1 MGRLRYND
9 CVPVLG
15 KSLVVTNSKACC
27 LVRFYLNSRCIDPKM
42 PCDFAYCMNRCL
54 NCIQKRLYWDEER
67 HDFVLYGIG
76 YWRLTVKK
84 VELEDAPK
92 INVKEVIEQRRL
104 SKIKMA
110 NKLLK
115 QTSSQSSMTYP
126 TVTVK
131 KLKSS

>member
-1 MGRLRYND
+1 M
-9 CVPVLG
+9 
-15 KSLVVTNSKACC
+15 
-27 LVRFYLNSRCIDPKM
+27 
-42 PCDFAYCMNRCL
+42 
-54 NCIQKRLYWDEER
+54 
-67 HDFVLYGIG
+67 
-76 YWRLTVKK
+76 KK

-131 KLKSS
+131 KLKCS

>member
-1 MGRLRYND
+1 M
-9 CVPVLG
+9 
-15 KSLVVTNSKACC
+15 
-27 LVRFYLNSRCIDPKM
+27 
-42 PCDFAYCMNRCL
+42 
-54 NCIQKRLYWDEER
+54 
-67 HDFVLYGIG
+67 
-76 YWRLTVKK
+76 KK

-115 QTSSQSSMTYP
+115 QTSSQSSMAYP